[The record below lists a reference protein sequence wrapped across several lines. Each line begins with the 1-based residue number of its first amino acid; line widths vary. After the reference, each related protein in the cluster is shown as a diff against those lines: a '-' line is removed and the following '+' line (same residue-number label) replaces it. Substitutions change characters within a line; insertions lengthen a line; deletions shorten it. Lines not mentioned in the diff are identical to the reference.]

1 MKQIWIVVLL
11 IFIGSF
17 LYNNFANSPTI
28 ILKNCYVF
36 SGNNTFDVAHRNE
49 TKDLTYTIDKKNKL
63 VHEYRGGKDFVTQ
76 ITYIDE
82 HVVNSENY
90 NVDKMKMVINLD
102 DRMIMGYEYQNNR
115 LKMTLVPVK
124 CEAK

>member
-1 MKQIWIVVLL
+1 MKQVWIVVLL
-11 IFIGSF
+11 FFIGTF

-36 SGNNTFDVAHRNE
+36 SGNNAFDAAHKNE

-76 ITYIDE
+76 ITYIDD

-90 NVDKMKMVINLD
+90 NVDKTKIVINLD
-102 DRMIMGYEYQNNR
+102 DKMIMGYDYKKNR
-115 LKMTLVPVK
+115 TIWNHVPVK
-124 CEAK
+124 CDTK